1 MKKLLSIAFATFL
14 LTSCSKKMDEF
25 TSTPQQF
32 KRADSTAINESLDN
46 AALIVATS
54 LKDRAVRSFIKAEA
68 LKQFDGDYDILYQS
82 AKNTAINGSTLENIF
97 SGNMQGR
104 FSKTNVFE
112 KIISNVSNFQ
122 ISVPVH
128 CEEWNENNYT
138 PLVAIA
144 ETGVNENELKPIKAY
159 DSKGNIHW
167 LNAQIQPDKPVIVV
181 GISERID
188 ETGKLKYAFESTS
201 AADSRV
207 NGQSTILGQI
217 RCPDLGDIES
227 WANGK
232 PELRLRIYGA
242 KLSQGSTNPAP
253 VYLATKFYTPDRN
266 AIDNKWYV
274 VNTFLFHW
282 YYDWT
287 SPTTTYVYGSDVEF
301 HWVEEDGGFYN
312 YTEDVTIG
320 GIINPSSGGILG
332 VSESTSFTRKGDDEY
347 IGFVT
352 VHYTN
357 PTSNYYYHLD
367 DFPYSEGSALDMEL
381 D

>member
-1 MKKLLSIAFATFL
+1 M
-14 LTSCSKKMDEF
+14 
-25 TSTPQQF
+25 
-32 KRADSTAINESLDN
+32 
-46 AALIVATS
+46 
-54 LKDRAVRSFIKAEA
+54 
-68 LKQFDGDYDILYQS
+68 
-82 AKNTAINGSTLENIF
+82 
-97 SGNMQGR
+97 
-104 FSKTNVFE
+104 
-112 KIISNVSNFQ
+112 
-122 ISVPVH
+122 
-128 CEEWNENNYT
+128 
-138 PLVAIA
+138 
-144 ETGVNENELKPIKAY
+144 
-159 DSKGNIHW
+159 
-167 LNAQIQPDKPVIVV
+167 
-181 GISERID
+181 
-188 ETGKLKYAFESTS
+188 
-201 AADSRV
+201 
-207 NGQSTILGQI
+207 
-217 RCPDLGDIES
+217 
-227 WANGK
+227 
-232 PELRLRIYGA
+232 RLRIYGA

-253 VYLATKFYTPDRN
+253 VYLATKFYNPARN
-266 AIDNKWYV
+266 AIDNKWYI